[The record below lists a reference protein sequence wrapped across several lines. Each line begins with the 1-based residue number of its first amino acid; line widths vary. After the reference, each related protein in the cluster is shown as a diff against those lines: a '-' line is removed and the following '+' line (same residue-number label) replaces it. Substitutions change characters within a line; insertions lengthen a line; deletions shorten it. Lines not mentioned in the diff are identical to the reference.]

1 VTSDHFKEAKMELT
15 KRQVEI
21 RDFIR
26 KFTMDRGY
34 PPSLREIGEHIGV
47 SSPATVHE
55 HVHNMEDK
63 GILKIDW
70 NRNRSLKLTDIGFE
84 VAAVELPLLGR
95 IAAGK
100 PIEAVEH
107 KEMIAIPKDMVGRKE
122 TYVLKVVGDSM
133 IGEGIF
139 DGDFVVVEK
148 KETARNGQTVVALIG
163 GSEVTLKKFYI
174 EKDHIKLVPA
184 NPNMQPIVVKNKDLQ
199 VQGVVIGILRKF
211 K

>member
-1 VTSDHFKEAKMELT
+1 MELT

-21 RDFIR
+21 RNFIKR
-26 KFTMDRGY
+26 FTLEKGY
-34 PPSLREIGEHIGV
+34 APSLREIGEHLGV

-55 HVHNMEDK
+55 HVHNMEEK
-63 GILKIDW
+63 GILKRDW
-70 NRNRSLKLTDIGFE
+70 SVGRSLKLTDVGFE
-84 VAAVELPLLGR
+84 ISAVEVPLLGR

-100 PIEAVEH
+100 PIEAIEN
-107 KEMIAIPKDMVGRKE
+107 KEMIAIPKDMIGRKE

-133 IGEGIF
+133 IDEGIF

-148 KETARNGQTVVALIG
+148 RETACNGQTVVALIG
-163 GSEVTLKKFYI
+163 GAEVTLKKFYI

-184 NPNMQPIVVKNKDLQ
+184 NPNMEPIIVKNKDVR